1 MTYKTSKLRD
11 AITFALAVGATTVA
25 GTGLALAQEAQEDPA
40 TLDRVEV
47 TGSRIKRVDTETSQP
62 ILSLDR
68 QAIESTGVT
77 SVGDVLQQ
85 ISTSGAALNT
95 TFNNGG
101 NGQTQIDLRNL
112 GSNRTLVLVNGRR
125 WVTGLGG
132 AVDLNTIPI
141 AAVERIEVLKD
152 GASAI
157 YGSDAIA
164 GVVNIITRQN
174 FEGASASAFIGTT
187 NEGDGT
193 QQAYDFIV
201 GGGSDRFNAMLGAN
215 YVKQEPVF
223 AGDREISAVPAFGL
237 PGTNVLAGASSTSR
251 FGRFDYPT
259 QGPGQFT
266 LIPGAA
272 GCPNNQVCDPSVVSQ
287 FRAFSITSDG
297 FNFAPENYLSTPQER
312 IGIFG
317 QARFDLTDSIA
328 VKAEVMYNER
338 RSEQYLAP
346 QPLSFGETLPPGF
359 NAPTSLS
366 YTFNLSADSIYN
378 PFGVDIT
385 RVQIRMPSFAP
396 RRFHQDVDT
405 FRFAGAIEGSF
416 ELGEK
421 YFAWDVGTSY
431 TDNNETDVTYGL
443 QNLARVRDAVGPSMI
458 VNGVPVCVR
467 TPGDP
472 TTIIEGCV
480 PLNVMGNAEDMT
492 REMVNYI
499 NYVDHATIY
508 DEQKSY
514 FANLSGEIA
523 ELPGGMLAFATGY
536 EHREVNGSFNPDAL
550 ASSGLTSGSQSTS
563 TAGGY
568 TVDEF
573 FAELSIPLLKDVA
586 GADLL
591 EFSVAARY
599 SDYSTFGDT
608 MNPKF
613 GFKWKPFE
621 DLLVRGNWSKGFRAP
636 SINELFAGTADN
648 FPTLYDP
655 CDAINLYA
663 AAATGQLSSAAL
675 AAVTANCVADGVPA
689 NYSQPNPQIRTTVGG
704 NPNLQPET
712 STSRTLG
719 LVWSP
724 GFAPGLSMSLDWWK
738 IEIEDPIQAIGIQ
751 QAIDDCYLALPTER
765 DAFACSL
772 ITRDPTTGDVADV
785 NATLT
790 NQGSADIEGYDFTVD
805 YTFETGFGK
814 FSVNWDNA
822 YISKYETRISDAS
835 APVSRVGNY
844 STNFPVWR
852 LRSNLSVN
860 WERGDWDASLKGRW
874 YSALDEDCSGV
885 AVVALYT
892 QTPEFENLCSDP
904 NVPSEDFTGS
914 PVRRIENTLEATMY
928 WDAQVGVKLPWN
940 ARVALGVNNLFD
952 EDPPVSYQA
961 FANSFDPQYELPGQF
976 YYLRYDQKF

>member
-1 MTYKTSKLRD
+1 
-11 AITFALAVGATTVA
+11 
-25 GTGLALAQEAQEDPA
+25 
-40 TLDRVEV
+40 
-47 TGSRIKRVDTETSQP
+47 
-62 ILSLDR
+62 
-68 QAIESTGVT
+68 
-77 SVGDVLQQ
+77 
-85 ISTSGAALNT
+85 
-95 TFNNGG
+95 
-101 NGQTQIDLRNL
+101 
-112 GSNRTLVLVNGRR
+112 
-125 WVTGLGG
+125 
-132 AVDLNTIPI
+132 
-141 AAVERIEVLKD
+141 
-152 GASAI
+152 
-157 YGSDAIA
+157 
-164 GVVNIITRQN
+164 
-174 FEGASASAFIGTT
+174 
-187 NEGDGT
+187 
-193 QQAYDFIV
+193 
-201 GGGSDRFNAMLGAN
+201 
-215 YVKQEPVF
+215 
-223 AGDREISAVPAFGL
+223 
-237 PGTNVLAGASSTSR
+237 
-251 FGRFDYPT
+251 
-259 QGPGQFT
+259 
-266 LIPGAA
+266 
-272 GCPNNQVCDPSVVSQ
+272 
-287 FRAFSITSDG
+287 
-297 FNFAPENYLSTPQER
+297 
-312 IGIFG
+312 
-317 QARFDLTDSIA
+317 
-328 VKAEVMYNER
+328 
-338 RSEQYLAP
+338 
-346 QPLSFGETLPPGF
+346 
-359 NAPTSLS
+359 
-366 YTFNLSADSIYN
+366 
-378 PFGVDIT
+378 
-385 RVQIRMPSFAP
+385 
-396 RRFHQDVDT
+396 
-405 FRFAGAIEGSF
+405 
-416 ELGEK
+416 
-421 YFAWDVGTSY
+421 
-431 TDNNETDVTYGL
+431 
-443 QNLARVRDAVGPSMI
+443 MI
-458 VNGVPVCVR
+458 VNGTPVCVR
-467 TPGDP
+467 VPNDA
-472 TTIIEGCV
+472 TTVIDGCV
-480 PLNVMGNAEDMT
+480 PLNVFGNAENIT
-492 REMVNYI
+492 REMMDYI
-499 NYVDHATIY
+499 NYVDHGTIN

-536 EHREVNGSFNPDAL
+536 EHREVNGNFEPDAL
-550 ASSGLTSGSQSTS
+550 ASSGLTTGSQATA

-608 MNPKF
+608 INPKF

-655 CDAINLYA
+655 CDAVNLYA
-663 AAATGQLSSAAL
+663 AAATGQLSDDAL
-675 AAVTANCVADGVPA
+675 AAVTANCVADGVAPD
-689 NYSQPNPQIRTTVGG
+689 YQQPNPQIRTTVGG

-738 IEIEDPIQAIGIQ
+738 IEIEDPIQAVGIQ

-835 APVSRVGNY
+835 DPVSRVGNY

-904 NVPSEDFTGS
+904 NVPTRDFTGA
-914 PVRRIENTLEATMY
+914 PVRRIENELEATMY